1 MNTGRIAKHAL
12 LISVIVLCIAYYAP
26 QVSAQNYQ
34 FSVPRLEMDIE
45 IQKDGSAVIKYD
57 IDFENAPGAH
67 AIDIVDVGMPHER
80 YVLGNVTA
88 ALDGEFARDIRPSQ
102 YVKPGVEVHLP
113 HGGIIAGGTGNFTF
127 EAQVPDLVFQDTTRD
142 DYASFQ
148 ITPTWF
154 DSKFVTGSTEER
166 VQVTLPEG
174 LKPEEVL
181 YQDVRFQEKDVRDDR
196 VFVAWETNRSLSGP
210 YRVAVSFPKRVMTHI
225 VKMSI
230 SEMIMRWYRNSFSQS
245 TRIALLVGSVAALAF
260 VFFRFTGGTGGCLFF
275 LLLIGIWIW
284 VNNWGPA
291 QIVIWPILLVLGIIV
306 ETVRYKRR
314 RTYLPAIAS
323 VEGGGIKRGLTAPE
337 AAALLELPTNKVIAL
352 VLFGML
358 KKGLVTQKKDPVCF
372 IPQKN
377 PPPDA
382 IVQTYEKIVLE
393 TLTKKKDIPIHKID
407 LNEVFN
413 YLVES
418 IVMKM
423 SGFNVGETK
432 EYYKQIISRAWKE
445 AQEVG
450 DVESWQKKMD
460 EKVDWMMLDPEF
472 NDRFRPYNTT
482 YIPRSYRTSWG
493 GASTSG
499 GGSGKPAGSSGSSPR
514 FSDIAASITGWMQ
527 NTSGQVVNTV
537 EGKGRYFESKG
548 FRQSDG
554 SGSCFQ
560 RRLWWRRWRLCMRR
574 LRLCVRLRRRRQIES
589 VFLQQCIRNY
599 RLLLMHEM
607 P

>member
-1 MNTGRIAKHAL
+1 MKTGRRIAEYTF
-12 LISVIVLCIAYYAP
+12 LIIAIVLCTTYYASLS
-26 QVSAQNYQ
+26 SAQNYQ
-34 FSVPRLEMDIE
+34 FSVPRLEMDVE
-45 IQKDGSAVIKYD
+45 IQKDGSALIKYE

-67 AIDIVDVGMPHER
+67 PIDIVDIGMPHER
-80 YVLGNVTA
+80 YSIGNMSA
-88 ALDGEFARDIRPSQ
+88 ALDGDFSRDIRPSQ

-113 HGGIIAGGTGNFTF
+113 QAGIPAGGAGKFTF
-127 EAQVPDLVFQDTTRD
+127 EASVPDLVFQDTTRD

-154 DSKFVTGSTEER
+154 DSKFVTGTTEER
-166 VQVTLPEG
+166 IQVTLPEG
-174 LKPEEVL
+174 LNPEEVL
-181 YQDVRFQEKDVRDDR
+181 YQDVRFHEKQVSDDR
-196 VFVAWETNRSLSGP
+196 VIVDWETNRPLSGP
-210 YRVAVSFPKRVMTHI
+210 FRVAVSFPKRVMTHI
-225 VKMSI
+225 VTMSI
-230 SEMIMRWYRNSFSQS
+230 SEMITRWYRSSFSVE
-245 TRIALLVGSVAALAF
+245 TRLALLVGSVIALAF

-275 LLLIGIWIW
+275 ILLIAVGIWL
-284 VNNWGPA
+284 NSWGPA
-291 QIVIWPILLVLGIIV
+291 QVVIWPIILVLGIIV
-306 ETVRYKRR
+306 ETARYKRKR
-314 RTYLPAIAS
+314 AYLPAIAS
-323 VEGGGIKRGLTAPE
+323 VEGGGIKRGLAAPE
-337 AAALLELPTNKVIAL
+337 AAALLELPANKVIAL

-372 IPQKN
+372 IPQKD
-377 PPPDA
+377 PPQDA

-393 TLTKKKDIPIHKID
+393 TLTKKKDVPIQKID

-418 IVMKM
+418 VVMKM
-423 SGFNVGETK
+423 SGFNMDETR

-493 GASTSG
+493 GGGASSSG
-499 GGSGKPAGSSGSSPR
+499 GGSSRPSGSFGGPK

-537 EGKGRYFESKG
+537 EGKKGGILSLKGFDKAMGQALASKG
-548 FRQSDG
+548 G
-554 SGSCFQ
+554 SGGGGGGCACAGCACACACAGGG
-560 RRLWWRRWRLCMRR
+560 R
-574 LRLCVRLRRRRQIES
+574 
-589 VFLQQCIRNY
+589 
-599 RLLLMHEM
+599 
-607 P
+607 